1 MVIVGEVSAGQ
12 LLDALKIEPV
22 VFPGGLEVDYET
34 ERGRERM
41 FFESAVSPIL
51 FWSLNSGSF

>member
-1 MVIVGEVSAGQ
+1 MGEVRAGQ

-22 VFPGGLEVDYET
+22 VFPGGLEVEYET